1 MWTKGCYKIGH
12 LGRQERVRYIV
23 GGLMKKRNAGKKGE
37 LYFTTGQTSRLLGG
51 IISLATAGRLFDRG
65 ELGGRVNPLTGRR
78 EIEWG
83 SVIEWLKGKGLSED
97 KIALVEKR
105 RGEAWKRLKRKR
117 G

>member
-1 MWTKGCYKIGH
+1 MKQ
-12 LGRQERVRYIV
+12 RDERR
-23 GGLMKKRNAGKKGE
+23 KGE
-37 LYFTTGQTSRLLGG
+37 LYLTTGEIPALLGN
-51 IISLATAGRLFDRG
+51 IISQATVSRLFDRG

-83 SVIEWLKGKGLSED
+83 SVLEWLKGKGVSEN

-117 G
+117 D

>member
-1 MWTKGCYKIGH
+1 MKQ
-12 LGRQERVRYIV
+12 RDERR
-23 GGLMKKRNAGKKGE
+23 KGE
-37 LYFTTGQTSRLLGG
+37 LYLTTGEIPALLGN
-51 IISLATAGRLFDRG
+51 IISQATVSRLFDRG

-78 EIEWG
+78 EIEGG
-83 SVIEWLKGKGLSED
+83 SVLEWLKGKGVSEN

>member
-1 MWTKGCYKIGH
+1 
-12 LGRQERVRYIV
+12 
-23 GGLMKKRNAGKKGE
+23 MKKRNEGKKVGV
-37 LYFTTGQTSRLLGG
+37 YFTTGKIAALLGN
-51 IISLATAGRLFDRG
+51 IISQATVSRLFDRG

-105 RGEAWKRLKRKR
+105 RGVEWKRLKKKGKR
-117 G
+117 

>member
-1 MWTKGCYKIGH
+1 MKQ
-12 LGRQERVRYIV
+12 RDERR
-23 GGLMKKRNAGKKGE
+23 KGE
-37 LYFTTGQTSRLLGG
+37 LYLTTGEIPPLLGN
-51 IISLATAGRLFDRG
+51 IISQATVSRLFDRG

-83 SVIEWLKGKGLSED
+83 SVLEWLKGKGVSEN

>member
-1 MWTKGCYKIGH
+1 MKQ
-12 LGRQERVRYIV
+12 RDERR
-23 GGLMKKRNAGKKGE
+23 KGE
-37 LYFTTGQTSRLLGG
+37 LYLTTGEIPALLGN
-51 IISLATAGRLFDRG
+51 IISQATVSRLFDRG

-83 SVIEWLKGKGLSED
+83 SVLEWLKGKGVSEN